1 MKLKLLSLSLIFS
14 AGLMSAQTYQVPVT
28 EDDEPMMQGQFRP
41 TWESLS
47 SYQVPEWF
55 RNAKILPHGRRFGN
69 NIARQTAEPDF
80 SDIQDTKMKKEG
92 KFPLLFHFC
101 ILNIGKIRFSGL
113 SGNVI
118 SKPSAVRENFRIAEP
133 FGYLIGR
140 Q

>member
-69 NIARQTAEPDF
+69 NVARQNAEPDF
-80 SDIQDTKMKKEG
+80 PIFKIQK
-92 KFPLLFHFC
+92 
-101 ILNIGKIRFSGL
+101 
-113 SGNVI
+113 
-118 SKPSAVRENFRIAEP
+118 
-133 FGYLIGR
+133 
-140 Q
+140 

>member
-1 MKLKLLSLSLIFS
+1 MKLKIFSLSLIFC

-92 KFPLLFHFC
+92 KFPLLFHFLVPAQPLTPC
-101 ILNIGKIRFSGL
+101 QTYAGTLRVCG
-113 SGNVI
+113 
-118 SKPSAVRENFRIAEP
+118 
-133 FGYLIGR
+133 
-140 Q
+140 